1 MPLNENGIGS
11 RLTATGISPADFPLG
26 SPQSRAAAR
35 ALLSRRNALSQYDA
49 DALILYRGEVYLN
62 ACMSPDSHDL
72 AATAAYSRGKELY
85 EQRHGPP
92 VLFHLDPHL
101 ERFTQASVQFK
112 MAFGREPRAGDVL
125 LFEDVQLTHSPAV
138 NGFHF
143 GRFIEAWRR
152 RIPELPCP
160 LKFEDGKVFERREPR
175 FNNGQE
181 WEEATDYLP
190 EWNWR
195 WVEAE
200 AKGMKGELPEPR
212 NMPTIA
218 GVVFLG
224 LVDGKH
230 QCRPATEDEIRQARP
245 EPSGGILGLLAK
257 AAARIQGGQ

>member
-1 MPLNENGIGS
+1 MGGEIVSLE
-11 RLTATGISPADFPLG
+11 LG
-26 SPQSRAAAR
+26 RSGMTQPFKLDNLLQHFKLEDLFAAMQAM
-35 ALLSRRNALSQYDA
+35 Y
-49 DALILYRGEVYLN
+49 
-62 ACMSPDSHDL
+62 PD
-72 AATAAYSRGKELY
+72 
-85 EQRHGPP
+85 
-92 VLFHLDPHL
+92 
-101 ERFTQASVQFK
+101 
-112 MAFGREPRAGDVL
+112 
-125 LFEDVQLTHSPAV
+125 
-138 NGFHF
+138 
-143 GRFIEAWRR
+143 I
-152 RIPELPCP
+152 
-160 LKFEDGKVFERREPR
+160 EDGKVFERREPR